1 MALSRSRRGGGSDAD
16 LVELPPPSMKP
27 KRPAARRKPVED
39 EPAVD
44 ALTAEEE
51 YLLKVFRR
59 YRNNTTTAS
68 PPSAVASSTQ
78 RLQQQSNNNK
88 RSPSPPFPK
97 TSPPSSISAKFS
109 AAGLGAVGKLSPV
122 DGKSAGAAGAA
133 QPKSESPGLVPKDTL
148 SRAKMIL
155 EKKRKAA
162 AAGLPRAGSA
172 ASSGA
177 GGLRKAKINKVAG
190 TPSSGARLDPVKY
203 PASGLLLR
211 DEYRTFMEVES
222 DGERVYEPVEPLV
235 RLLKN
240 FGIADGGSADG
251 LPKKQQYE
259 TLVMRVTVPSHSNS
273 WGINICP
280 KNHKDFQEIV
290 FHFNP
295 RRKFVAMNNREDNI
309 WGQQEKYMLAR
320 WPDMFSVSIS
330 VAVQIDRAGFHVAID
345 GKYCATFTHRTK
357 LPPNGEELALQVM
370 TKDDYDT
377 NLALVVH
384 EIWWGHKDT
393 MPGLP
398 GGVVSSSRYEFT
410 DLHASNLPD
419 MPTPEQEEA
428 VRKRLFDMFQ
438 PYGAIQVRV
447 LHRDSK
453 NFGFIKFR
461 QHNEAAKALEELGG
475 AEVLGRAMRL
485 SKAAAR

>member
-1 MALSRSRRGGGSDAD
+1 MALSRSRRGGGSDVD
-16 LVELPPPSMKP
+16 LVELPPPAVKP
-27 KRPAARRKPVED
+27 KRPPARRKPVEE
-39 EPAVD
+39 EPAAEV
-44 ALTAEEE
+44 LTPEEE
-51 YLLKVFRR
+51 YLLRVFRR
-59 YRNNTTTAS
+59 YSNNTAASPVTTA
-68 PPSAVASSTQ
+68 VSSIQ
-78 RLQQQSNNNK
+78 NNK

-97 TSPPSSISAKFS
+97 TSPPSSKFS
-109 AAGLGAVGKLSPV
+109 ARSGLGAVGKPSPA
-122 DGKSAGAAGAA
+122 DAKPAGSDGAA
-133 QPKSESPGLVPKDTL
+133 QREELRAPAPTDTL

-177 GGLRKAKINKVAG
+177 GGLRKAKITKVAG
-190 TPSSGARLDPVKY
+190 TPSSSARLDPVKY

-211 DEYRTFMEVES
+211 DEFRTFIEVER
-222 DGERVYEPVEPLV
+222 DGERIYEPVEPLV

-240 FGIADGGSADG
+240 FGIADGAGSSDG

-259 TLVMRVTVPSHSNS
+259 TLVMRVTVPAHSRS
-273 WGINICP
+273 WGINISP
-280 KNHKDFQEIV
+280 RNHKDFEEIV

-295 RRKFVAMNNREDNI
+295 RRRFVAMNNRESNI
-309 WGQQEKYMLAR
+309 WGQQEKYMLPR
-320 WPDMFSVSIS
+320 WPEMFNVSIS
-330 VAVQIDRAGFHVAID
+330 VAVQIDRAGFHVAVD

-357 LPPNGEELALQVM
+357 LPQNGEDLTLQVM

-377 NLALVVH
+377 NLGLVVH

-398 GGVVSSSRYEFT
+398 GGVVTSTRYEFT

-419 MPTPEQEEA
+419 MSTAEQEEA
-428 VRKRLFDMFQ
+428 VRKRLLDMFQ
-438 PYGAIQVRV
+438 PYGAVQVRV

-461 QHNEAAKALEELGG
+461 QHNEAAKALEELSG